1 MQTRGTTSKEGELHN
16 HQDYISEPHELMDNT
31 LFAKDIVYINTHT
44 VSIFEDVVWEIKKLC
59 KIAEIVS
66 DIPPT
71 LSDVIFAGI

>member
-1 MQTRGTTSKEGELHN
+1 MNWWTA
-16 HQDYISEPHELMDNT
+16 PF
-31 LFAKDIVYINTHT
+31 FAKDIVYIDTHI

-66 DIPPT
+66 DTPPT